1 MNGQKCGNTALLTG
15 CFSQSSCWSLYIR
28 SAGSCAV
35 LASRRFG
42 RCLCLSH
49 SPICF
54 RCGSLHLASGHRPG
68 TVCHRKGGGKLM
80 LSPDHPSEDD
90 ASRGSFLTSPAG
102 LVMVGFLTIGGVFLW
117 MGHRAHL
124 RGALLWM

>member
-28 SAGSCAV
+28 SAESCAV

-80 LSPDHPSEDD
+80 LSPDHPSEDGRV
-90 ASRGSFLTSPAG
+90 SRKLSDLTSRLGNGRLPDDRRRLFMDG
-102 LVMVGFLTIGGVFLW
+102 
-117 MGHRAHL
+117 
-124 RGALLWM
+124 